1 MAMTGTAPTGF
12 GAFAGH
18 DDPVARARLRRM
30 KLVATGLLGV
40 ASILYL
46 VSFALPDNQ
55 AAGYL
60 RAATEAGMVGGLADW
75 FAVTALFRH
84 PLGLKIPHTA
94 LVPRKKDDIATKLG
108 EFVEGNFVTPD
119 RVAEF
124 IKRSK
129 PIQRSGEWLADPAH
143 VAAVA
148 HELGAL
154 ISTGLATIDRRQ
166 AAEIAQRVVR
176 ADLNRRSYA
185 PVMGELLSTAVH
197 GRTHD
202 PLVEFII
209 REARPLLIRHREALH
224 EPLKELLSSLS
235 RVVRLLATHGVV
247 DRLFD
252 WAIDSLE
259 DMERRGREHPIRPAL
274 DGLLNRLA
282 DELRADGDMARTIDD
297 QLLRLVDQERT
308 LALLERLIT
317 DMLDSA
323 QVTMAETG
331 PDGAL
336 PRAIA
341 KLGERMRTDAE
352 FSGRLESLLER
363 GARFVVTRY
372 SGQIIPFIQAQ
383 VAAWDAEEAS
393 QRIETAV
400 GRDLQFIRI
409 NGTMVGSLA
418 GVAIHSVAVALGH
431 G

>member
-1 MAMTGTAPTGF
+1 MAMTGTAPSGF
-12 GAFAGH
+12 GALAGH
-18 DDPVARARLRRM
+18 DDPRSRARLRRM
-30 KLVATGLLGV
+30 KLVAGGLLAV
-40 ASILYL
+40 ASVLYL
-46 VSFALPDNQ
+46 ISFALPDNN
-55 AAGYL
+55 ASGYL

-129 PIQRSGEWLADPAH
+129 PIQRSGEWLADPVH
-143 VAAVA
+143 VETVA
-148 HELGAL
+148 REAGAL
-154 ISTGLATIDRRQ
+154 INAGLATVDRRQ

-185 PVMGELLSTAVH
+185 PVMGELLATAVH

-209 REARPLLIRHREALH
+209 REGRPLLIRHREALH

-235 RVVRLLATHGVV
+235 RVIRLLATHGVV
-247 DRLFD
+247 DRLID

-259 DMERRGREHPIRPAL
+259 DMERRGRDHPIRPAL
-274 DGLLNRLA
+274 DGLLMRLA

-308 LALLERLIT
+308 VALLERLIT

-323 QVTMAETG
+323 QVTLAETG
-331 PDGAL
+331 PDGTL
-336 PRAIA
+336 PRAISRV
-341 KLGERMRTDAE
+341 GERMRTDVA
-352 FSGRLESLLER
+352 FAGRLESLLER
-363 GARFVVTRY
+363 GARFVVGRY

-383 VAAWDAEEAS
+383 VAAWDAQEAS
-393 QRIETAV
+393 TRIETAV

-409 NGTMVGSLA
+409 NGTMVGALA

>member
-1 MAMTGTAPTGF
+1 MAMTGSAPTGF

-18 DDPVARARLRRM
+18 DDPHARARLRRM
-30 KLVATGLLGV
+30 KLVAGGLLGV

-46 VSFALPDNQ
+46 ASFALPDNQ

-143 VAAVA
+143 VEAVA
-148 HELGAL
+148 HEAGAL
-154 ISTGLATIDRRQ
+154 ICAGLATIDRRQ

-176 ADLNRRSYA
+176 SDLNRRSYA
-185 PVMGELLSTAVH
+185 PVMGELLATAVH

-202 PLVEFII
+202 PLVDFII
-209 REARPLLIRHREALH
+209 REARPLLIRHRETLH
-224 EPLKELLSSLS
+224 EPLKDLLSSLS
-235 RVVRLLATHGVV
+235 RVVRMLATHGVV
-247 DRLFD
+247 DRLID

-259 DMERRGREHPIRPAL
+259 DMERRGRDHPIRPAL

-282 DELRADGDMARTIDD
+282 DELRADGDMARTVDD

-323 QVTMAETG
+323 QLTMAETG
-331 PDGAL
+331 PDGTL
-336 PRAIA
+336 PRAVT

-352 FSGRLESLLER
+352 FGATLESLLER